1 MTSGPAPPDDD
12 GGDQEL
18 AEVDALEDRL
28 RIGGHGGSIPPGGP
42 LRVLT
47 PPLRCGKTRRTLA
60 PLRPGPVSVLA
71 RVPGGPDVLAAGRR
85 ASLSERAERGG
96 ADLAA
101 DPRLPVKPSLA
112 DGIPDGLATIA
123 LALGSGNTVV
133 RKYRKQCAR
142 ARS

>member
-1 MTSGPAPPDDD
+1 
-12 GGDQEL
+12 
-18 AEVDALEDRL
+18 
-28 RIGGHGGSIPPGGP
+28 
-42 LRVLT
+42 
-47 PPLRCGKTRRTLA
+47 
-60 PLRPGPVSVLA
+60 
-71 RVPGGPDVLAAGRR
+71 LAAGRR
-85 ASLSERAERGG
+85 ASLSERTERGG

-142 ARS
+142 ARARPFVSTSARPRLV